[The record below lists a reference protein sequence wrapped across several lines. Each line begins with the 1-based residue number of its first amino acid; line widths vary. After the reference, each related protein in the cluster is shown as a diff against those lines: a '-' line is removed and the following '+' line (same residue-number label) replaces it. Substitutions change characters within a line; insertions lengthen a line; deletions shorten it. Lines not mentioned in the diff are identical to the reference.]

1 MNGITSDTIATLS
14 QYGRW
19 LGRKGRKY
27 PMVGLSTD
35 PSKVLTAV
43 RTATALLHCIVEQ
56 GDMEELISLAKV
68 GAATCAKLGGRR
80 SVPKSIRN
88 AEKKLGRL
96 KECLDTESQ
105 PTTPQD

>member
-1 MNGITSDTIATLS
+1 MNGITSDTISTLS

-27 PMVGLSTD
+27 PMVGLAVDS
-35 PSKVLTAV
+35 SKVLDAV
-43 RTATALLHCIVEQ
+43 RTAAVLLSCIVDQ
-56 GDMEELISLAKV
+56 NDMDELISLAKV

-96 KECLDTESQ
+96 KECLNTESQ
-105 PTTPQD
+105 PTIRQG

>member
-1 MNGITSDTIATLS
+1 MDGITSDTISTLS

-27 PMVGLSTD
+27 PMVGLAID
-35 PSKVLTAV
+35 PSKVLDSV

-56 GDMEELISLAKV
+56 NDMDELISLAKV

-88 AEKKLGRL
+88 VEKKLGRL
-96 KECLDTESQ
+96 KECLGTESQ
-105 PTTPQD
+105 PTIPQG